1 MNPEHLKLV
10 NSVRYFSPY
19 GLPRESLHSL
29 PLIQEALERWPK
41 ILRVVSDALVDA
53 RVATSYDEALWLVK
67 CWNEVEFPEGET
79 GRAIMIG
86 FDGGQE
92 IGAIRVDF
100 SDWQLASID
109 VDHTEHFFCP
119 LSDKFQQINLLL
131 VGRLRLLRSIP
142 PTRLEYRT
150 FAVRAVR

>member
-1 MNPEHLKLV
+1 MNNDLSALV

-19 GLPRESLHSL
+19 GFPREFLHTL

-53 RVATSYDEALWLVK
+53 RVATSYDEALWLIN
-67 CWNEVEFPEGET
+67 CWDEVQFPEGET

-92 IGAIRVDF
+92 IGAIMVKF
-100 SDWQLASID
+100 ANWQLNSIE
-109 VDHTEHFFCP
+109 VDHTGDFFCP
-119 LSDKFQQINLLL
+119 LSDKFQQINLLPL
-131 VGRLRLLRSIP
+131 
-142 PTRLEYRT
+142 
-150 FAVRAVR
+150 